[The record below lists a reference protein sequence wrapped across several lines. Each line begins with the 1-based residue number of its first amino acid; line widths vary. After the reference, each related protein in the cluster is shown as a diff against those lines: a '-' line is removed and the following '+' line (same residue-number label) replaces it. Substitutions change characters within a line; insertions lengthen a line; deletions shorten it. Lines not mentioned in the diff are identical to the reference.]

1 MQVKKAAEEE
11 STLIK
16 FGIEAFNSFA
26 GDFVTYDEDKGW
38 TGPAGV
44 QKLINWDGCA
54 GPRALWDVSQGGN
67 ILLSNSKGITYKL
80 NEDSKGWTPMAN
92 PSFLVLKDYLAN
104 LFSGNA
110 LAIVE

>member
-1 MQVKKAAEEE
+1 M
-11 STLIK
+11 
-16 FGIEAFNSFA
+16 
-26 GDFVTYDEDKGW
+26 

-67 ILLSNSKGITYKL
+67 ILLSNSKSFTYKL